1 MAISTEGSYLLYK
14 AANATAYSKL
24 VDIKEFPDLGS
35 APDTLDTTTLSD
47 HQKKSILDILDPGA
61 LEFTCNYTK
70 EDYSALKAIEAKG
83 AGQKFAVAFG
93 CDESAATE
101 TITGTDGFFT
111 FEGELAVYV
120 KGGSVSA
127 VTEMGVSIAVSSEI
141 ALTDPSIATS

>member
-14 AANATAYSKL
+14 SSASATGYTKL

-47 HQKKSILDILDPGA
+47 HQKTSILDIFDPGA

-70 EDYSALKAIEAKG
+70 DDYKKLKEIEAKG
-83 AGQKFAVAFG
+83 AGQQFAVAFG
-93 CDESAATE
+93 CDESAETE
-101 TITGTDGFFT
+101 TITGSDGFFT

-127 VTEMGVSIAVSSEI
+127 VTEMGVSIAVSTEI
-141 ALTDPSIATS
+141 KLTDPSIA